1 MRFRKE
7 PKVFLRTGRL
17 FLTLR
22 LEHSKKGK
30 GRFNTRERFSS
41 RKLKQS
47 RWDSIMSS
55 SDCGMTSFLT
65 KKKWRNRRKGTK
77 NIRRRCWRRKSLS
90 SWINYLKTLDGL
102 TINIIWE
109 AVLALRRYSWL
120 AALTI
125 WTSFGN
131 SRWIR
136 MESKSTLRSKRTICW
151 QKRLCLIQI
160 HWVMIWIIWS
170 FPKQRLSNS
179 QLFPRRT

>member
-1 MRFRKE
+1 MRI
-7 PKVFLRTGRL
+7 GRL
-17 FLTLR
+17 FLMLR

-30 GRFNTRERFSS
+30 GRFNTRDRFSS

-77 NIRRRCWRRKSLS
+77 NIRRRCKRRKSLS
-90 SWINYLKTLDGL
+90 SWMNCLKTLDGL

-109 AVLALRRYSWL
+109 AVLASRRYSWL

-125 WTSFGN
+125 WTSSGDL
-131 SRWIR
+131 RRLR
-136 MESKSTLRSKRTICW
+136 MESESTLRSKKTICW
-151 QKRLCLIQI
+151 QKAS
-160 HWVMIWIIWS
+160 WIEHKWWLKIWS
-170 FPKQRLSNS
+170 VTSLPVIMKRHKI
-179 QLFPRRT
+179 